1 MKVGILTFYFADN
14 YGAVLQCLALQ
25 EKCKELGCDVE
36 IISYK
41 PFEMITWKSRAKQV
55 IIKTPQQKMFHAFR
69 DEHFI
74 MSRKQSDFDCVIV
87 GSDQVWN
94 PNIIGY
100 DDYWFSPKVNYKRIC
115 SYAAS
120 FGKSSLQDN
129 ELKFIEK
136 QKQSLKRYDVLSVRE
151 ESGKSILDKI
161 GINCKI
167 VCDPTLLYYNEP
179 DFYKRLSAH
188 SSLQS
193 NDALKNGYIL
203 VYSLEQSKDIDDLV
217 QKIKNE
223 IGCSVV
229 SLHPMNGQT
238 QQCDL
243 FIKNTDPYDFL
254 YLIEH
259 CTAVVSNSFHGLA
272 FSYIFKKKVYC
283 VNHSALSSRQSDFV
297 KKSGFTFEKVND
309 NTMLIDCNQKSDLLE
324 KYIEQSI
331 SMLYKMI
338 ENR

>member
-14 YGAVLQCLALQ
+14 YGAVLQCLTLQ
-25 EKCKELGCDVE
+25 EKCKELGCDAE

-41 PFEMITWKSRAKQV
+41 PFQMVTWKSRVKQFV
-55 IIKTPQQKMFHAFR
+55 IKTPQQKAFQAFR

-74 MSRKQSDFDCVIV
+74 MSRKQSVFDCVII

-94 PNIIGY
+94 PNIIGF
-100 DDYWFSPKVNYKRIC
+100 DDYWFSPKVNHKRIC

-120 FGKSSLQDN
+120 IGKSSLQGN

-136 QKQSLKRYDVLSVRE
+136 QKQALKQYDVLSVRE

-161 GINCKI
+161 GIGSEI
-167 VCDPTLLYYNEP
+167 VCDPTLLYYYNP

-188 SSLQS
+188 SRLRK
-193 NDALKNGYIL
+193 NEALKNGYIL
-203 VYSLEQSKDIDDLV
+203 VYSLEKSKDIDDFA
-217 QKIKNE
+217 QKLKSE
-223 IGCSVV
+223 TGYQVV

-243 FIKNTDPYDFL
+243 FINDTDPYDFL
-254 YLIEH
+254 YLIEQ
-259 CTAVVSNSFHGLA
+259 CAVMVTNSFHGLA

-283 VNHSALSSRQSDFV
+283 VSHSALSSRQSDFV
-297 KKSGFTFEKVND
+297 KESGFRYEKIND
-309 NTMLIDCNQKSDLLE
+309 NTMFIDCEQNCALLE
-324 KYIEQSI
+324 KYIERSF
-331 SMLYKMI
+331 SMLCKML
-338 ENR
+338 ESR